1 MWSPET
7 SPLLPQEKR
16 CTLSLAMARSWER
29 RDSQQRDSAEAG
41 GADPTLLA
49 GKKTEGLS

>member
-7 SPLLPQEKR
+7 SSLLPQEER
-16 CTLSLAMARSWER
+16 CTLSLAMARSWEG

-41 GADPTLLA
+41 GADRTLLT
-49 GKKTEGLS
+49 GKKVEGLS